1 MLKKIFVI
9 LYCLQIV
16 FIPIKGFSQAVSG
29 RYVSKM
35 ITGVVLNKN
44 TRLPIPSAEIKI
56 TKTDSNITYILRTD
70 EKGVFKIDTRGLRSF
85 VFEVKKFGYNAY
97 SSVNYNV
104 SLLAERNNYQLDEI
118 LMEPSIVYPPPKDT
132 VKRKPEEFL
141 ERKFI
146 SLDLLPTSSAYQ
158 LFYDLNPELRG
169 KDLVDPDYKVNQPKI
184 PIFAAELKKQFVSK
198 FKQEFKTDAGV
209 QSILKDSIN
218 YCNRLYADFLYSTT
232 ISYKS
237 TDKDSAQRILNI
249 MYGDLNKLLPEAN
262 RTRSGKATE
271 LIKLTNSIAI
281 ILADIIKKQEL
292 TDTDAYLLRHIGLQ
306 FSLVLSYESS
316 RNYFSGVD
324 NDSTRTTGRIN
335 STVSPFI
342 LTSNQEN
349 ITNEMN
355 VVGNP
360 DLRAFLIRV
369 YLSKNGQVISVGPDV
384 EKRFQIICYPPAL
397 KSIRSTYR
405 VCDSPATTSSITLS
419 NAPYE
424 FIVIDLRNGKQMKF
438 VKGNAE
444 SEIISTEA
452 AFRQMAKSLTGVNF
466 TEIPFYIK
474 ED

>member
-1 MLKKIFVI
+1 MVLIPVI
-9 LYCLQIV
+9 
-16 FIPIKGFSQAVSG
+16 GFTQVSYKSASF
-29 RYVSKM
+29 RM

-44 TRLPIPSAEIKI
+44 TRLPVPSAEIKI
-56 TKTDSNITYILRTD
+56 TKTDSNIAYVVRTD
-70 EKGVFKIDTRGLRSF
+70 EKGVFKIDPRGLRSF

-97 SSVNYNV
+97 SSVNYSV

-118 LMEPSIVYPPPKDT
+118 LLDPSFVYPPPKDT

-141 ERKFI
+141 ERKFV

-184 PIFAAELKKQFVSK
+184 PTLSAELKKQFVSK

-209 QSILKDSIN
+209 QSVLKDSIN
-218 YCNRLYADFLYSTT
+218 YCNRLYADFRN
-232 ISYKS
+232 SYNIIKYKK
-237 TDKDSAQRILNI
+237 TDKDSAERMLNV
-249 MYGDLNKLLPEAN
+249 MYKDLNSLLPDVN
-262 RTRSGKATE
+262 RTRSGKVTE
-271 LIKLTNSIAI
+271 LIKLVNSIAI
-281 ILADIIKKQEL
+281 ILTDVIKKQEL
-292 TDTDAYLLRHIGLQ
+292 TDTDAYILRQIGLQ

-316 RNYFSGVD
+316 RNYFSGID
-324 NDSTRTTGRIN
+324 NDSTRTTGKIN
-335 STVSPFI
+335 HNASPFI
-342 LTSNQEN
+342 LSSYSEN
-349 ITNEMN
+349 KTNEAN
-355 VVGNP
+355 AVGNP

-369 YLSKNGQVISVGPDV
+369 YLSKNGQVIAAGPDV
-384 EKRFQIICYPPAL
+384 EKRFQIVCYPPAL

-405 VCDSPATTSSITLS
+405 YCDSPATTSSITLS

-424 FIVIDLRNGKQMKF
+424 FIVIDLRTGKQMKF